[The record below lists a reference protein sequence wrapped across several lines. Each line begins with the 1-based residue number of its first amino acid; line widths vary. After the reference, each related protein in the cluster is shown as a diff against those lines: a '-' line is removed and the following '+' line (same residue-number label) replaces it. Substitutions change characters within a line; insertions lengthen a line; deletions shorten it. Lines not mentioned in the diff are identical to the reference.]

1 MSHRNFKNSG
11 LRILEAPNGDLCI
24 TDKGGR
30 QWWKG
35 KGDALFLNADVME
48 QAYTDERMAAQ
59 FFRRL
64 RDFIKAHREARSRWH
79 DVPETGLQTA
89 EELEEEREE

>member
-1 MSHRNFKNSG
+1 MSNRNFKNSG

-30 QWWKG
+30 EWWKG
-35 KGDALFLNADVME
+35 KGDALFLNEEMMVA
-48 QAYTDERMAAQ
+48 AYNDDHMAAQ

-64 RDFIKAHREARSRWH
+64 RDFIKAHRDARSRWH
-79 DVPETGLQTA
+79 DVPETGLRSA
-89 EELEEEREE
+89 EEEDEEREE

>member
-11 LRILEAPNGDLCI
+11 LRILEAPNGDICI

-35 KGDALFLNADVME
+35 KGDALFLNAEMME
-48 QAYTDERMAAQ
+48 QAYYDEHMAAK

-64 RDFIKAHREARSRWH
+64 LDFVKAHREAREKWH
-79 DVPETGLQTA
+79 DVPETGLRSA
-89 EELEEEREE
+89 EEEEEEREE